1 MATSAV
7 TPAAAP
13 TGSSRRWLTRLGL
26 VAPTLPFFVYVTA
39 FLVLPTVIVV
49 VGAFQDNRGQFTL
62 SNLKLLSAAT
72 VRSATVW
79 TVGLSAISAVTGAI
93 IGGLLAYALA
103 TADPDGRL
111 RRTVLAICSVL
122 AQFGGV
128 MLAFCFIAAIGR
140 NGSITAIILQLFG
153 TRFDTTWLYDFRG
166 LVLVYAYFQIPLM
179 VIVFLPALDGIR
191 PQWREATETMG
202 GSTWTYWS
210 RVAGPILT
218 PAFVSSVLLLFAN
231 AFSAYATAAALI
243 SQANPLLAL
252 QIRGALSGEVVSGQ
266 QNTAKVLAFLMVV
279 IVAVVMSLYA
289 WMQRRASRWLV

>member
-1 MATSAV
+1 MTTSVAPAV
-7 TPAAAP
+7 TP
-13 TGSSRRWLTRLGL
+13 TGGGRRRGGRWGV
-26 VAPTLPFFVYVTA
+26 VAPTVPFFLYVGI
-39 FLVLPTVIVV
+39 FLILPTAIVV
-49 VGAFQDNRGQFTL
+49 VGAFQDNDGAFTL
-62 SNLKLLSAAT
+62 SNLSLLNTPS
-72 VRSATVW
+72 VRSATF
-79 TVGLSAISAVTGAI
+79 TTLGLSAISAVTGAV
-93 IGGLLAYALA
+93 IGALLAYALA

-111 RRTVLAICSVL
+111 RRSVLAICSVL

-128 MLAFCFIAAIGR
+128 MLAFAFIAAIGR
-140 NGSITAIILQLFG
+140 NGSLTQIILDLTG
-153 TRFDTTWLYDFRG
+153 DRLNTTWLYEFPG
-166 LVLVYAYFQIPLM
+166 LLLVYAYFQIPLM

-210 RVAGPILT
+210 KVAGPILL

-279 IVAVVMSLYA
+279 IVAIVMTLYA
-289 WMQRRASRWLV
+289 WMQRRASRWIR

>member
-1 MATSAV
+1 MTAPVAPAV
-7 TPAAAP
+7 TPAGGGRRRGGRLGVLAP
-13 TGSSRRWLTRLGL
+13 T
-26 VAPTLPFFVYVTA
+26 VPFFLYVGI
-39 FLVLPTVIVV
+39 FLVLPTLIVV
-49 VGAFQDNRGQFTL
+49 VGAFQGNDGAFTL
-62 SNLKLLSAAT
+62 SNLSLLNTPS
-72 VRSATVW
+72 VRSATL
-79 TVGLSAISAVTGAI
+79 TTLGLSAISAVTGAV

-103 TADPDGRL
+103 TADPEGRL
-111 RRTVLAICSVL
+111 RRTVLAVCSVL

-140 NGSITAIILQLFG
+140 NGSVTQILFDLTG
-153 TRFDTTWLYDFRG
+153 TRITTAWLYEFPG

-202 GSTWTYWS
+202 GSTWTYWT
-210 RVAGPILT
+210 RVAGPILM

-252 QIRGALSGEVVSGQ
+252 QIRGALSGEVVSDQ

-279 IVAVVMSLYA
+279 IVAIVMALYA
-289 WMQRRASRWLV
+289 WMQRRASRWIR

>member
-1 MATSAV
+1 V
-7 TPAAAP
+7 
-13 TGSSRRWLTRLGL
+13 GI
-26 VAPTLPFFVYVTA
+26 
-39 FLVLPTVIVV
+39 FLILPTAIVV
-49 VGAFQDNRGQFTL
+49 VGAFQDNDGAFTL
-62 SNLKLLSAAT
+62 SNLALLTTPS
-72 VRSATVW
+72 VRSATIA
-79 TVGLSAISAVTGAI
+79 TLGLSAISAVTGAV
-93 IGGLLAYALA
+93 IGALLAYALA

-111 RRTVLAICSVL
+111 RRSVLAICSVL

-140 NGSITAIILQLFG
+140 SGSLTQIIFDLTGERLNTA
-153 TRFDTTWLYDFRG
+153 WLYEFPG

-210 RVAGPILT
+210 RIAGPILR

-279 IVAVVMSLYA
+279 IVAIVMALYA
-289 WMQRRASRWLV
+289 WLQRRAARWLR